1 MIEVPAL
8 VVGVVLLLVRGVL
21 AFTFF
26 HESLLKLKDVRAFAK
41 NDGLPLP
48 LAWFVPM
55 AELAAALSFATGVLA
70 QWAGIGVVVLMLITI
85 TMQNFRWHSRYW
97 AADNG
102 WEYDLF
108 LLTMASVIAV
118 FGAGPIAI
126 PALFGMG

>member
-1 MIEVPAL
+1 MFTAPSL
-8 VVGVVLLLVRGVL
+8 VIAVVLLLVRGLL

-26 HESLLKLKDVRAFAK
+26 HESLLKLKDVRRFAK

-48 LAWFVPM
+48 LAWFVPI
-55 AELAAALSFATGVLA
+55 AEFAAALSFATGVLA
-70 QWAGIGVVVLMLITI
+70 QFAGIGVVVLMLITI
-85 TMQNFRWHSRYW
+85 SMQNFRWHSKYW

-108 LLTMASVIAV
+108 LLTLAAVIAV

-126 PALFGMG
+126 PTLVGLA

>member
-1 MIEVPAL
+1 VFTAPPL
-8 VVGVVLLLVRGVL
+8 VIAVVLLLVRGLL

-26 HESLLKLKDVRAFAK
+26 HESLLKLKDVRRFAK

-48 LAWFVPM
+48 LAWFVPI
-55 AELAAALSFATGVLA
+55 AEFAAALSFATGVLA
-70 QWAGIGVVVLMLITI
+70 QFAGIGVVVLMLITI
-85 TMQNFRWHSRYW
+85 SMQNFRWHSKYW

-108 LLTMASVIAV
+108 LLTLAAVIAV

-126 PALFGMG
+126 PTLVGLA

>member
-1 MIEVPAL
+1 MFTAPPL
-8 VVGVVLLLVRGVL
+8 VIAVVLFLVRGLL

-26 HESLLKLKDVRAFAK
+26 HESLLKLKDVRRFAK

-48 LAWFVPM
+48 LAWFVPI
-55 AELAAALSFATGVLA
+55 AEFAAALSFATGVLA
-70 QWAGIGVVVLMLITI
+70 QFAGIGVVVLMLITI
-85 TMQNFRWHSRYW
+85 SMQNFRWHSKYW

-108 LLTMASVIAV
+108 LLTLAAVIAV

-126 PALFGMG
+126 PTLFGMA

>member
-8 VVGVVLLLVRGVL
+8 VVGVVLLLVRAVL

-41 NDGLPLP
+41 NDGPPLP

-55 AELAAALSFATGVLA
+55 AEFAAALSFATGVLA

-126 PALFGMG
+126 PTLFGMG

>member
-1 MIEVPAL
+1 MFTAPPL
-8 VVGVVLLLVRGVL
+8 VIAVVLLLVRGLL

-26 HESLLKLKDVRAFAK
+26 HESLLKLKDVRRFAK

-48 LAWFVPM
+48 LAWFVPI
-55 AELAAALSFATGVLA
+55 AEFAAALSFATGVLA
-70 QWAGIGVVVLMLITI
+70 QFAGIGVVVLMLITI
-85 TMQNFRWHSRYW
+85 SMQNFRWHSKYW

-108 LLTMASVIAV
+108 LLTLAAAIAV

-126 PALFGMG
+126 PTLFGMA

>member
-1 MIEVPAL
+1 MFTAPPL
-8 VVGVVLLLVRGVL
+8 VIAVVLFLVRGLL

-26 HESLLKLKDVRAFAK
+26 HESLLKLKDVRRFAK

-48 LAWFVPM
+48 LAWFVPI
-55 AELAAALSFATGVLA
+55 AEFAAALSFATGVLA
-70 QWAGIGVVVLMLITI
+70 QLAGIGVVVLMLITI
-85 TMQNFRWHSRYW
+85 SMQNFRWHSKYW

-108 LLTMASVIAV
+108 LLTLAAVIAV

-126 PALFGMG
+126 PTFFGMA

>member
-1 MIEVPAL
+1 MLEVPPL
-8 VVGVVLLLVRGVL
+8 VIGVVLLLVRGVL

-48 LAWFVPM
+48 LAWFVPI
-55 AELAAALSFATGVLA
+55 AEFAAALSFTTGVLA
-70 QWAGIGVVVLMLITI
+70 QFAGIGVVVLMLITI
-85 TMQNFRWHSRYW
+85 SMQNFRWHSRYW

-108 LLTMASVIAV
+108 LLTMAAVIAV
-118 FGAGPIAI
+118 FGPGPISI
-126 PALFGMG
+126 PGLLSLS

>member
-1 MIEVPAL
+1 MIEVPAA
-8 VVGVVLLLVRGVL
+8 VVGIVLLLVRAVL

-55 AELAAALSFATGVLA
+55 AEFAAALSFATGVLA

-85 TMQNFRWHSRYW
+85 TMQNFRWHSPYW

-118 FGAGPIAI
+118 FGAGPIAL
-126 PALFGMG
+126 PALVGLA

>member
-1 MIEVPAL
+1 MFTAPPL
-8 VVGVVLLLVRGVL
+8 VIAVVLLLVRGLL

-26 HESLLKLKDVRAFAK
+26 HESLLKLKDVRRFAK

-48 LAWFVPM
+48 LAWFVPI
-55 AELAAALSFATGVLA
+55 AEFAAALSFATGVLA
-70 QWAGIGVVVLMLITI
+70 QLAGIGVVVLMLITI
-85 TMQNFRWHSRYW
+85 SMQNFRWHSKYW

-108 LLTMASVIAV
+108 LLTLAAVIAV

-126 PALFGMG
+126 PTLFGIA

>member
-8 VVGVVLLLVRGVL
+8 VVGVVLLLVRAVL

-26 HESLLKLKDVRAFAK
+26 HESLLKLEDVRAFAK
-41 NDGLPLP
+41 NDVLPLP
-48 LAWFVPM
+48 PAWFVPM
-55 AELAAALSFATGVLA
+55 AEFAAALSFATGVLA

-126 PALFGMG
+126 PTLFGMG

>member
-1 MIEVPAL
+1 MFTAPPL
-8 VVGVVLLLVRGVL
+8 VIAVVLLLVRGLL

-26 HESLLKLKDVRAFAK
+26 HESLLKLKDVRRFAK

-48 LAWFVPM
+48 LAWFVPI
-55 AELAAALSFATGVLA
+55 AEFAAALSFATGVLA
-70 QWAGIGVVVLMLITI
+70 QFAGIGVVVLMLITI
-85 TMQNFRWHSRYW
+85 SMQNFRWHSKHW

-108 LLTMASVIAV
+108 LLTLAAVIAV

-126 PALFGMG
+126 PTLFGMA